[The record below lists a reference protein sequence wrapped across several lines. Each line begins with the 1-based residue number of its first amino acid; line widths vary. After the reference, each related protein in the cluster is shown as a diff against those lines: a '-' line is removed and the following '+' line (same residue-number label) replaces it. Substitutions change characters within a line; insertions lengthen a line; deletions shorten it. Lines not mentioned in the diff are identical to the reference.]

1 MPATEVKGVTHRA
14 ERLRS
19 REFIKIFN
27 KTQSVGVDRALEFLN
42 NNSRSC

>member
-1 MPATEVKGVTHRA
+1 MPATKVKGVTHRA

-27 KTQSVGVDRALEFLN
+27 KTRVPEWIKP
-42 NNSRSC
+42 